1 MRRDR
6 RRPSARRRIS
16 RQQDEASRADYA
28 VGFAQPP
35 RHTQF
40 RPGKS
45 GNPRGRPKGRRNLQD
60 IVKDVLFEKMEVR
73 IGERT
78 HRMASVS
85 ALMRTAMNR
94 ALKGDHKFLMAVIA
108 FIRLSGLSDIGGE
121 ALAAD
126 ADTSADEAIL
136 ADFLRRQGF
145 ALESRTSGPAK
156 SRVKQRNSSR
166 VRDGDDDP
174 C

>member
-6 RRPSARRRIS
+6 RRPPAQRRIS
-16 RQQDEASRADYA
+16 RRQDDPHQADNPVGYA
-28 VGFAQPP
+28 RPP
-35 RHTQF
+35 KHTQF
-40 RPGKS
+40 RRGKS
-45 GNPRGRPKGRRNLQD
+45 GNPRGRPKGRASLQD

-73 IGERT
+73 VGERT

-108 FIRLSGLSDIGGE
+108 FIRMSGLSDIGGE
-121 ALAAD
+121 AFVPETD
-126 ADTSADEAIL
+126 IGADEAIL

-145 ALESRTSGPAK
+145 ALESRTSSSAK
-156 SRVKQRNSSR
+156 SAGRQRNSSR
-166 VRDGDDDP
+166 VRDDDDD
-174 C
+174 

>member
-6 RRPSARRRIS
+6 RRPPTQRRVN
-16 RQQDEASRADYA
+16 RQQDEASQADYA
-28 VGFAQPP
+28 VGFARPP
-35 RHTQF
+35 KHTQF
-40 RPGKS
+40 KPGKS
-45 GNPRGRPKGRRNLQD
+45 GNPRGPPKGRASLQN

-73 IGERT
+73 VGERT

-94 ALKGDHKFLMAVIA
+94 ALRGDHKFLMAVIA
-108 FIRLSGLSDIGGE
+108 FIRLSGLSDIGGD
-121 ALAAD
+121 AIAVD

-145 ALESRTSGPAK
+145 VLEPRTSGSAK
-156 SRVKQRNSSR
+156 SWGTQRNPIR
-166 VRDGDDDP
+166 VRNRVM
-174 C
+174 